1 MIDHDKII
9 PIIEDYKKHFREH
22 WKGEKYK
29 WEAVKHFQDN
39 WDIEASDFAKMLDN
53 SLAKTDNLL
62 ASANNF
68 PRGMIVWFAQAAPE
82 EVRGMFADLFDESR
96 EVFQRIDE
104 FKTRSAALLE
114 KYRSGAAQHYQ
125 NENSISIYLW
135 LRYPDKYYIYKITEV
150 KSVANALGSDY
161 RFKNGAYADNMRN
174 FYKLYDEICEELKK
188 DTELVEILK
197 SNLTDSCWQ
206 DNELK
211 TLTMD
216 FGFYISK
223 YYSQRSS
230 SDNWFG
236 TDFNPGLSA
245 EDWGKLL
252 QDKSV
257 FTESA
262 LEIMKRMKDYGGAAT
277 CTQLSI
283 KYGETKNFYNAG
295 SVAIARRV
303 CEATGI
309 TPYVRKDG
317 TTQWWSMLYT
327 GRSSNKDEEGSFVW
341 KLRDELSQAL
351 DNFDFSGVELYANK
365 RYWLCAPGEHACIW
379 DECIE
384 REIIAIGWDSLGDY
398 REYSSKQEI
407 TQALGNSQSMSALA
421 VWQFLN
427 EMKAGDVV
435 FAKKGLYSVLGRGV
449 VKSEYIYDPSRSR
462 YKNVRRVEWT
472 DIKEVP
478 YPGQATQKTL
488 TDITDMKNV
497 VYQLNSLYDNNV
509 PMDNSTDSKNKNYWW
524 LNANP
529 RIWSFSDIA
538 VGEVVSYTLYNE
550 NGNKRRVF
558 QNFLDAKA
566 GDMFIGYESNPAK
579 QVVAMGRI
587 SAEQDGEK
595 IYFEKVRD
603 LKNPIDYAAL
613 HDCPEL
619 EKMEYFQNSQGSL
632 FKLTKD
638 EYDFILDMISTEDS
652 APFGA
657 SYKPYTKADFL
668 KEVFMT
674 EGEYDRLRA
683 LVLRN
688 KNVIL
693 QGAPGVGKTFSA
705 KRLAYSIIGEKNKN
719 RVCMVQFHQN
729 YSYEDFIMGYRP
741 NDSGG
746 FELQTGV
753 FYDFCERCKESSEP
767 YFFIIDE
774 INRGN
779 LSKIFGELL
788 MLIENDK
795 RGEEHKINLVYG
807 GKSFYIPENLYII
820 GLMNTADRS
829 LAMIDYALRRRFS
842 FYTMRPAFDDAQR
855 NGFGEYTKNVE
866 CELYHKVIAK
876 IKDLNSAIRAD
887 SALGRGFEIGH
898 SYFAPEDT
906 TVIDD
911 EWVRGVVE
919 FEIIPLIEEY
929 WFDDD
934 KRVKEWT
941 DTLRFALGDSYDR

>member
-9 PIIEDYKKHFREH
+9 PIIEDYKEHFHEH

-68 PRGMIVWFAQAAPE
+68 PRGMIVRFAQAAPE

-135 LRYPDKYYIYKITEV
+135 LRYPDKYYIYKITEA

-174 FYKLYDEICEELKK
+174 FYKLYDEICEVLKK
-188 DTELVEILK
+188 DTELVELLK

-211 TLTMD
+211 TLTLD

-223 YYSQRSS
+223 YYSRRSS

-236 TDFNPGLSA
+236 ADFDPGLSA
-245 EDWGKLL
+245 EEWGRLL
-252 QDKSV
+252 RDKTV

-283 KYGETKNFYNAG
+283 KYGETKNFYNSG

-309 TPYVRKDG
+309 APYVRKDG

-327 GRSSNKDEEGSFVW
+327 GRSSNKDEKGSFVW

-351 DNFDFSGVELYANK
+351 DGFDLSGVELYANK
-365 RYWLCAPGEHACIW
+365 VTYLS
-379 DECIE
+379 
-384 REIIAIGWDSLGDY
+384 EIIASL
-398 REYSSKQEI
+398 RELGGTAPLSK
-407 TQALGNSQSMSALA
+407 
-421 VWQFLN
+421 
-427 EMKAGDVV
+427 
-435 FAKKGLYSVLGRGV
+435 
-449 VKSEYIYDPSRSR
+449 IYDTITERGMLPAINTNENWKDNVNAELQKHCNQSRSF
-462 YKNVRRVEWT
+462 VEGNQNLF
-472 DIKEVP
+472 
-478 YPGQATQKTL
+478 YP
-488 TDITDMKNV
+488 
-497 VYQLNSLYDNNV
+497 VYGLG
-509 PMDNSTDSKNKNYWW
+509 KG
-524 LNANP
+524 
-529 RIWSFSDIA
+529 IWGL
-538 VGEVVSYTLYNE
+538 VGYY
-550 NGNKRRVF
+550 G
-558 QNFLDAKA
+558 
-566 GDMFIGYESNPAK
+566 
-579 QVVAMGRI
+579 
-587 SAEQDGEK
+587 
-595 IYFEKVRD
+595 
-603 LKNPIDYAAL
+603 
-613 HDCPEL
+613 
-619 EKMEYFQNSQGSL
+619 
-632 FKLTKD
+632 
-638 EYDFILDMISTEDS
+638 
-652 APFGA
+652 
-657 SYKPYTKADFL
+657 KADFL
-668 KEVFMT
+668 QKVFMT
-674 EGEYDRLRA
+674 EGDYDRLRA
-683 LVLRN
+683 LVLRK

-719 RVCMVQFHQN
+719 RICMVQFHQN

-746 FELQTGV
+746 FDLQTGV
-753 FYDFCERCKESSEP
+753 FYDFCERCKESKEP

-842 FYTMRPAFDDAQR
+842 FYTMRSAFDDAQR
-855 NGFGEYTKNVE
+855 NGFGEYTKNIG

-876 IKDLNSAIRAD
+876 IKDLNAAIRAD

-906 TVIDD
+906 SVIDD